1 MPFRYRLQK
10 VLDFRIRKKE
20 EQLTVVQKAQQ
31 AVYEAE
37 ENIRK
42 NEQEI
47 QATKQNMRS
56 ADPMM
61 YEAYDNYLRHLWEK
75 AEQLE
80 AIRVELQKKLDEE
93 KVKLIKLEQGV
104 KVLEKHKEKNR
115 EAFIAEEKAAEL
127 KQYSELGVTRYF
139 RQSQERAEEEEQIL
153 KQLEQID
160 GGSKNECKYIFS
172 RNCRSCQCIRCKLN
186 SIKIENKQ

>member
-10 VLDFRIRKKE
+10 VLEFRIHKKD
-20 EQLTVVQKAQQ
+20 EQLMVVQKAQQ
-31 AVYEAE
+31 AVFLAE

-42 NEQEI
+42 NEEEI
-47 QATKQNMRS
+47 RTTKQNMRQ

-61 YEAYDNYLRHLWEK
+61 YETYDKYLIHLWEK

-80 AIRVELQKKLDEE
+80 QIRQKAQEQLDEE
-93 KVKLIKLEQGV
+93 KRILVKLEQGV

-115 EAFIAEEKAAEL
+115 EEYILEEKKAEL
-127 KQYSELGVTRYF
+127 KGYSELGVTRFF
-139 RQSQERAEEEEQIL
+139 RQSQEKAEEEAIL

-160 GGSKNECKYIFS
+160 GG
-172 RNCRSCQCIRCKLN
+172 LN
-186 SIKIENKQ
+186 